1 MHYSL
6 YLIINPLEPKIRVLG
21 ETFQFL
27 VDGVLVTYLGYIEK
41 QEFLSE
47 SAFNCVFKKNIFF
60 HKSRVLAFTA
70 RTGSS
75 IRTLLSAKSSP
86 AHTLL

>member
-1 MHYSL
+1 MHFSL

-41 QEFLSE
+41 QEFLTE
-47 SAFNCVFKKNIFF
+47 SAFNCIFEKKTFSFISHVF
-60 HKSRVLAFTA
+60 
-70 RTGSS
+70 
-75 IRTLLSAKSSP
+75 
-86 AHTLL
+86 